1 MFRGEKMTI
10 YCEKLDTA
18 CGMFSEMPPV
28 QGEFYLGEVTRLL
41 PELVRRHAGSVQL
54 IYLDP
59 PFMTGRDFEA
69 VMPVGESGYRGK
81 REAFARIPL
90 YSDKWEGKPEYL
102 GFLKQILQGA
112 KQLLREKGVLCLHV
126 DRHIS
131 AYAKIL
137 LDEVFGEACFINEI
151 IWHYRSGGSNKHAFP
166 AKHDTLFLY
175 GNAPGVK
182 INPAAVGYRRSAVS
196 QNHLKKQIDE
206 TGRVFFSIK
215 SNGKEYRYYE
225 DDIILYD
232 DVWDIPHLQQKHPE
246 RTGYGTQ
253 KPLELLDRIICSCS
267 AQGDTVCDLFAGSG
281 TALVSAHNHG
291 RCYVGVDQSPL
302 SLLTL
307 RRRLAEKENVHLS
320 IYHTEASDDRASISI
335 HRQELSGQ
343 LKITI
348 DGYRI
353 LNLHAVVPK
362 CGDGLQYITYWSAGR
377 IEEDTFITED
387 YTMRTPQIPKLRNS
401 LVIPE
406 GDDKAIYFC
415 DCIGNQRFI
424 KI

>member
-1 MFRGEKMTI
+1 MFRGENMTI
-10 YCEKLDTA
+10 YCEKLNTG
-18 CGMFSEMPPV
+18 CGLLCETPIV
-28 QGEFYLGEVTRLL
+28 QGEFYFGEVTRLL
-41 PELVRRHAGSVQL
+41 PKLVERYAGRIQL

-69 VMPVGESGYRGK
+69 VMPVGENGYRGK
-81 REAFARIPL
+81 RDSFARIPL
-90 YSDKWEGKPEYL
+90 YSDKWESKTEYL

-131 AYAKIL
+131 AYARVL
-137 LDEVFGEACFINEI
+137 LDEIFGEDCFINEI
-151 IWHYRSGGSNKHAFP
+151 IWHYRSGGSNKNAFP

-175 GNAPGVK
+175 GNVPGVK
-182 INPAAVGYRRSAVS
+182 IKPAAVGYRRSAAP
-196 QNHLKKQIDE
+196 QNHLKKQMDE
-206 TGRVFFSIK
+206 NGRVFFSIK

-253 KPLELLDRIICSCS
+253 KPLELLDRIVCSCS
-267 AQGDTVCDLFAGSG
+267 EQGDTVCDLFAGSG

-291 RCYVGVDQSPL
+291 RRYVGVDQSPL
-302 SLLTL
+302 SLLTF
-307 RRRLAEKENVHLS
+307 RRRIAEKENAQVS

-335 HRQELSGQ
+335 HRQELLGQ
-343 LKITI
+343 LKVTI

-353 LNLHAVVPK
+353 LNLHAVLPK
-362 CGDGLQYITYWSAGR
+362 YGDGLQYITYWSAGR
-377 IEEDTFITED
+377 VEGNTFITED
-387 YTMRTPQIPKLRNS
+387 YTMRTLQIPKLRNS

-406 GDDKAIYFC
+406 GDNKAIYFC